1 MELSIWIQFRSFL
14 SNPLQGF
21 FLRLLFL
28 LVPWDNFVM
37 SDYTGILCSVF
48 SAFRSPDLET
58 VKILEF

>member
-28 LVPWDNFVM
+28 LVPLHNFVM
-37 SDYTGILCSVF
+37 SDYTGISCSVF